1 MLIINKNETI
11 YMAYL
16 KFDKTQLVNLEYSL
30 PKEFLL
36 ANQLGAYCNSTI
48 VGCNT
53 RKYHGLLVLPIKEID
68 GGRHVLLSALHETII
83 QHNQE
88 FNLGINKYP
97 GEYNPKGHKYARWF
111 ATNPVFKMVY
121 RVGGVVIQKEI
132 LMEETERRI
141 HIRYTLLEA
150 TSVTTLRL
158 KPFMAFRNIHKLSHA
173 NMYANS
179 HTETIPNGFKIR
191 LYSEYP
197 ELHMQTSKKCDFV
210 VAPDWYYQVEYSK
223 EKIRGYDYREDL
235 FVAGYFEM
243 PIKQGESVIITAGLG
258 KVVPN
263 QLKRRFA
270 SIYDSKFT
278 WISFEDVLKD
288 SAEKFIQKRGEN
300 YEILSGFPWFGRWGR
315 HLFIALPGLLLSQN
329 KIDLAETV
337 LLGMTKRLKGGLFPD
352 HSPDVNNPL
361 YGAADT
367 SLWFIWAVQ
376 QLASASGDKKRTF
389 KLFGEA
395 ILSIIEA
402 YSENHIEGI
411 ELHENGLIH
420 AYIEGRAMTWMDS
433 YIDGQAVT
441 QRPGYVVEVNALWY
455 NALCFALEGAKLQK
469 SKSLISKLTEQI
481 EKTGSSYIETFWDES
496 RSYLADYVFDGLAN
510 WDVRPNQI
518 FAASLPFSP
527 LSEEQKRCVLVLVE
541 KELLTPKGI
550 RTLSPR
556 SENFKQSYEG
566 DHNKR
571 DLSYHQ
577 GTVWP
582 WLFGAFAEAWLKI
595 YEDSGKTFIE
605 EIVKGFEEDMTEHG
619 VSNISEVY
627 DGSPPHRACGAISFA
642 SSISEILRVIK
653 LLSNKSSN

>member
-1 MLIINKNETI
+1 MS
-11 YMAYL
+11 YL

-30 PKEFLL
+30 PKEILI
-36 ANQLGAYCNSTI
+36 ANQLGAYCNSSI

-53 RKYHGLLVLPIKEID
+53 RKYHGLLAVPLKELD
-68 GGRHVLLSALHETII
+68 GGRHVLLSTVHETII
-83 QHNQE
+83 QHNQD
-88 FNLGINKYP
+88 FNLGINKYQ
-97 GEYNPKGHKYARWF
+97 GEYSPKGHKYARWLDMDPTF
-111 ATNPVFKMVY
+111 RIVY

-132 LMEETERRI
+132 LMEELESRM

-150 TSVTTLRL
+150 KSPTVLRL
-158 KPFMAFRNIHKLSHA
+158 KPFLAFRSIHKLSHS

-179 HTETIPNGFKIR
+179 RTESIPNGFKIR

-197 ELHMQTSKKCDFV
+197 ELFIQTSKKAKFV

-243 PIKQGESVIITAGLG
+243 PIKKGESIVFSAGLG
-258 KVVPN
+258 QVAPN
-263 QLKRRFA
+263 QIKRRFEKA
-270 SIYDSKFT
+270 LSAKST
-278 WISFEDVLKD
+278 WTSFEDVLRD
-288 SAEKFIQKRGEN
+288 SAVKYIQKRGEN

-329 KIDLAETV
+329 KFDIAQNV
-337 LLGMTKRLKGGLFPD
+337 LLGMSQRLKGGLFPD
-352 HSPDVNNPL
+352 HSPDMNNPS

-376 QLASASGDKKRTF
+376 KYASAIGDQKKTF
-389 KLFGEA
+389 KLFGDTIFS
-395 ILSIIEA
+395 ILDA
-402 YSENHIEGI
+402 YSENKIEGI

-420 AYIEGRAMTWMDS
+420 SFVEGRSLTWMDS
-433 YIDGQAVT
+433 YIDGQTVT
-441 QRPGYVVEVNALWY
+441 QRPGYVVEINALWY
-455 NALCFALEGAKLQK
+455 NAVCFALEGAKMQK
-469 SKSLISKLTEQI
+469 AEQRISVLTELMQKA
-481 EKTGSSYIETFWDES
+481 EKSYIDVFWNDS
-496 RSYLADYVFDGLAN
+496 KAYLADCVFNGEAN

-518 FAASLPFSP
+518 FTASFPFSP
-527 LSEEQKRCVLVLVE
+527 LSEEQKQSVLDIVT

-556 SENFKQSYEG
+556 SDSFKQSYEG

-582 WLFGAFAEAWLKI
+582 WLFGFYAEAWLKL
-595 YEDSGKTFIE
+595 YGDQGKEFIMK
-605 EIVKGFEEDMTEHG
+605 IVQGFEEDMIEHG
-619 VSNISEVY
+619 VCNVSEVY

-642 SSISEILRVIK
+642 SSVAELLRVMN
-653 LLSNKSSN
+653 LLSNKSSS